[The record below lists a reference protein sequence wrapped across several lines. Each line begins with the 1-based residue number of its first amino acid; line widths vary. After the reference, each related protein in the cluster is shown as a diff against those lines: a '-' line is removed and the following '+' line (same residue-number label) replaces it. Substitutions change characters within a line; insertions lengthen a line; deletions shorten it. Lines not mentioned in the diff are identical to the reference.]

1 MISNM
6 KSKKQRKKDK
16 HETLK
21 LEYDKE
27 SHKKFIFKKNMN
39 SYIKMIKWK
48 KNDEDAKNLHEN
60 MKIKDEHEE
69 EARLSMN
76 RL

>member
-1 MISNM
+1 
-6 KSKKQRKKDK
+6 
-16 HETLK
+16 
-21 LEYDKE
+21 
-27 SHKKFIFKKNMN
+27 MN